1 MNIVTIVIWIII
13 DCCIAFAFDLKIAL
27 NPIKN
32 YKNWISLNW
41 FGVVI
46 ITLLIN
52 IIFLPFV
59 VVYWLFKL
67 IYFLFTVGRKE
78 K

>member
-1 MNIVTIVIWIII
+1 MIILWVLIVYVILL
-13 DCCIAFAFDLKIAL
+13 AFDFRVAL
-27 NPIKN
+27 NPIEN
-32 YKNWISLNW
+32 YKKWVSLNW
-41 FGVVI
+41 FGVGVT
-46 ITLLIN
+46 TLLIN
-52 IIFLPFV
+52 IIFLPYA